1 MTVIDVLQA
10 GIMGIYIAM
19 EAGQLPDAIP
29 ILKLSIEASLIHAPK
44 WQFQRMEREK
54 ESDQGQLK
62 EYGFN

>member
-1 MTVIDVLQA
+1 
-10 GIMGIYIAM
+10 MGIYIAM